1 MWEQHKM
8 PYLKRSLRKPTS
20 SDPAVHISENSHQGV
35 TEGTNLGLIHSF
47 KSLYPRITKM
57 LILHCYSIKIAWLT
71 GGRLCV
77 LSNGSPS
84 SRNNSTWDLF
94 LLSTGIYQISTVCP
108 RSQHWVPVSLSFFFG
123 WKDQIS
129 FHIWTVLGKIKDSLS
144 LDNFRCYSCSKY
156 WPSPLLLPPFPH
168 DTVPRALAMEK

>member
-1 MWEQHKM
+1 MGKPYCTSYHSWERFGGSAPSHGAAF
-8 PYLKRSLRKPTS
+8 PRGFSLG
-20 SDPAVHISENSHQGV
+20 PAPGPPWVQTEAQGSASAFPGWARRLAFIVTTVATMQRGVLVH
-35 TEGTNLGLIHSF
+35 
-47 KSLYPRITKM
+47 RM
-57 LILHCYSIKIAWLT
+57 LAF
-71 GGRLCV
+71 
-77 LSNGSPS
+77 SP
-84 SRNNSTWDLF
+84 WDLF

-168 DTVPRALAMEK
+168 DTVARALATEK